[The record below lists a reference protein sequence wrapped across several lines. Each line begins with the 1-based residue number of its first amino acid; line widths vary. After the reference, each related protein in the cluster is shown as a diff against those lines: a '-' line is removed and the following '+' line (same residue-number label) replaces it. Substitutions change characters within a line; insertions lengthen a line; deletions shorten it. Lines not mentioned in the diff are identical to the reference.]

1 MRDLTLVIMLLSLAW
16 MAWRL
21 PWVGLLGL
29 LFIGILHPQNYAA
42 DFMRGFPAYS
52 SLMGVVFLSLGW
64 QLWRQRV
71 FPPLFWDWRLVLIG
85 GIWAWF
91 GLSSYFALNP
101 LPARDK
107 FLELLKTL
115 PPMLLVFVLIDSQE
129 KLRWLLLTIALAIA
143 ALILKG
149 GYWAFITGF
158 QDRVYGPYGSAY
170 GGNNEFAIVT
180 TMAIPLFVYWYRSL
194 QGRWPRFAVGCL
206 IVLGFASALS
216 SWSRGGVLSL
226 GAVAVLLVWQ
236 SRNKWL
242 AAPLLFAGVGFAYVG
257 LPDAWF
263 ARMETLG
270 APELEDSAAS
280 RMLVW
285 QVGWEYAVNHP
296 WLGAG
301 LQSWILFTPPD
312 AELRAWHSAY
322 VQMAVEHGLVG
333 LGLWGFL
340 LIATLFQLSRLIAL
354 GRSVAAPWISDQ
366 AAALRAS
373 LVAYLVGAAFLSI
386 AYWELLYL
394 LVAAALVLQ
403 YQAYSSV
410 RG

>member
-1 MRDLTLVIMLLSLAW
+1 M
-16 MAWRL
+16 
-21 PWVGLLGL
+21 
-29 LFIGILHPQNYAA
+29 
-42 DFMRGFPAYS
+42 
-52 SLMGVVFLSLGW
+52 
-64 QLWRQRV
+64 
-71 FPPLFWDWRLVLIG
+71 LIG

-107 FLELLKTL
+107 FLELLKIL

-301 LQSWILFTPPD
+301 LQSWILFTPRCRT
-312 AELRAWHSAY
+312 A
-322 VQMAVEHGLVG
+322 
-333 LGLWGFL
+333 
-340 LIATLFQLSRLIAL
+340 RLAQRICAD
-354 GRSVAAPWISDQ
+354 GS
-366 AAALRAS
+366 
-373 LVAYLVGAAFLSI
+373 
-386 AYWELLYL
+386 
-394 LVAAALVLQ
+394 
-403 YQAYSSV
+403 
-410 RG
+410 